1 EPTVNVTTPDGPQ
14 FSSTWIQSTEIGL
27 DAFADQT
34 RLLGWATS
42 LKDGKPIAGARLEL
56 LEETPGG
63 KAIDGAT
70 AETSADGLAQI
81 ALPSESGRK
90 VMIAR
95 HGVDAALLPE
105 NTQWWNEAGGW
116 TKRPLVDTL
125 LWHVFDDR
133 AIYRPGEEV
142 HIKGWL
148 RRAGGG
154 PQGDVA
160 SAQSMVKQLGY
171 TLKDSRGNWIA
182 RGALRLNAF
191 GGVGANF
198 KLPPTVNLGFAHLE
212 LRAEGAPSEFEG
224 RKHSHRFQIQEFR
237 RPEYEVKASA
247 SAGPH
252 FVGGHADLTATAN
265 YYAGGPLPNAEV
277 EWLVS
282 SFPTN
287 YTPPN
292 RDDFTFGR
300 WLPWWYYEDENPDS
314 PGETFR
320 GLTDAAGVHRLR
332 I

>member
-116 TKRPLVDTL
+116 TKRPIVDTL
-125 LWHVFDDR
+125 SWHVFDDR

-148 RRAGGG
+148 RRIGGG

-160 SAQSMVKQLGY
+160 SAQSMVRQLSY
-171 TLKDSRGNWIA
+171 TIEDSSDKEIA
-182 RGALRLNAF
+182 KGSLSLNAF
-191 GGVGANF
+191 GGFDVKF
-198 KLPPTVNLGFAHLE
+198 KLAPTINLGHANLKFKAQ
-212 LRAEGAPSEFEG
+212 GAPSKMEG
-224 RKHSHRFQIQEFR
+224 REYNHNFQIQEFR
-237 RPEYEVKASA
+237 PPEYEVKANA

-252 FVGGHADLTATAN
+252 FAGGYAEITATAN
-265 YYAGGPLPNAEV
+265 YYSGGPLPNAEV
-277 EWLVS
+277 NWV
-282 SFPTN
+282 
-287 YTPPN
+287 
-292 RDDFTFGR
+292 
-300 WLPWWYYEDENPDS
+300 
-314 PGETFR
+314 
-320 GLTDAAGVHRLR
+320 V
-332 I
+332 